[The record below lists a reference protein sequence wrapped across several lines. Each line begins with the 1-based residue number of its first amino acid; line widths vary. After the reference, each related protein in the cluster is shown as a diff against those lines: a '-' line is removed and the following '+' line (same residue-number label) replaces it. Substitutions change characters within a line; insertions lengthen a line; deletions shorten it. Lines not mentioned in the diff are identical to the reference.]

1 MNNNAQKIERLKD
14 IYRKLYANEPADT
27 YDLDAA
33 EEYWANLSGTELDA
47 ELRYAILYPGEANA

>member
-1 MNNNAQKIERLKD
+1 MNKAQKIERLKD

-33 EEYWANLSGTELDA
+33 EEYWASLSEALLDIELGFATLYDA
-47 ELRYAILYPGEANA
+47 LEG

>member
-1 MNNNAQKIERLKD
+1 MNKAQKIERLKD

-33 EEYWANLSGTELDA
+33 EEYWASLPEAQLDIELGYATLYDA
-47 ELRYAILYPGEANA
+47 LEG